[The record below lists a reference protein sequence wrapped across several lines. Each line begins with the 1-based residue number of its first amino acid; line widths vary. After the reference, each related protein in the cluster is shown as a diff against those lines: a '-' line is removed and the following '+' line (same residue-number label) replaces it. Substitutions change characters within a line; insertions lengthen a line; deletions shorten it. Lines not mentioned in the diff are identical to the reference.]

1 VTISAHRKLVRNVKK
16 ATEMIRKTF
25 VSTGTKSRA
34 GVRKVLH
41 NILSFLLRIRFWST
55 EEGGVSGTGNSRGK
69 ERPSSNLRETREPT
83 E

>member
-1 VTISAHRKLVRNVKK
+1 MTISAHSKLVRNVKQ

-41 NILSFLLRIRFWST
+41 KILSFLLRIRFWKT
-55 EEGGVSGTGNSRGK
+55 EERG
-69 ERPSSNLRETREPT
+69 REGSQV
-83 E
+83 